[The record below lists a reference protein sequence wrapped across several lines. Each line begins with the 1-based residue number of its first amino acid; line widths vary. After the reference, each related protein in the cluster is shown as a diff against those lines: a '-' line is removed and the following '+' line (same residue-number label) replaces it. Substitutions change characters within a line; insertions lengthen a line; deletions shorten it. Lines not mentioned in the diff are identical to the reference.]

1 MRILFLCAL
10 LLGWNMLLA
19 EPRLRITYPKSGA
32 MIFASDSVFVLG
44 QIEPPE
50 AELRINAS
58 PVPVYPNGAFLA
70 MLPLDSSQ
78 VTFNF
83 QVILGADTLQQH
95 LPLQVAPALISFP
108 TNSLAY
114 DPDFI
119 FPRDPL
125 SLRPGD
131 LLQVAVKATPGCRA
145 QFWIDGVTGPNGM
158 DELPASRRYFWQ
170 DAPISDASPVKYRGV
185 TGVYSGTYRIKAN
198 NFCENQPVKIRLIQ
212 NLQDTLEF
220 FAPGTLS
227 IDTLKAPLPAQ
238 IPLLQMSTQKIAEI
252 GTTYLLPERA
262 KIGVTGQAG
271 SKYRIALSETDPV
284 WLKIDSLT
292 FLSQSTA
299 LDYGAILGVQVNP
312 HATTTTITVRLR
324 EPVPV
329 QVQQF
334 NQPARFLIT
343 FFGIKSSLS
352 QIIPA
357 RKLTEIKSIKW
368 NESRGARHELLIEMA
383 YPQIWGYRTFFDKNQ
398 FTLEIKNQPVFA
410 DPLFSS
416 LKDRVITLDPGHN
429 PDSGAVGP
437 TGLLEKDVN
446 LQVCLRLKKSLERKG
461 ALVVLTREE
470 EQGVALLTRPH
481 LAAFVNADVLL
492 SLHFNSLPD
501 GVNPY
506 RNHGTST
513 YYFQPM
519 SYPLALAIQEG
530 LLEHL
535 QLPDFGLFN
544 RSLVL
549 TRPTGMLAVLL
560 EPAFMIHPEEE
571 RKIQSPAF
579 QDSIAVAVTQSLE
592 KFFDLR
598 RDEILLQTG
607 KAGGSAPSSGPA
619 GE

>member
-1 MRILFLCAL
+1 MRIVCICAL
-10 LLGWNMLLA
+10 LLGWKMLLA
-19 EPRLRITYPKSGA
+19 EPRLMITYPKSGA

-44 QIEPPE
+44 QIEPPG
-50 AELRINAS
+50 AELRINAT

-70 MLPLDSSQ
+70 MLPLDSLQ
-78 VTFNF
+78 VTFKF
-83 QVILGADTLQQH
+83 QVISAADTLRQS

-108 TNSLAY
+108 RQSLAY
-114 DPDFI
+114 DPNFI
-119 FPRDPL
+119 FPQDQL

-145 QFWIDGVTGPNGM
+145 QFWIDDVTDPVPM
-158 DELPASRRYFWQ
+158 DEVPASRRYFWQ
-170 DAPISDASPVKYRGV
+170 DSPIDGATPVKYRGV
-185 TGVYSGTYRIKAN
+185 AGVYSGTYRIKAN
-198 NFCENQPVKIRLIQ
+198 NFCENQSVKIRLIQ
-212 NLQDTLEF
+212 NLQDTLEL
-220 FAPGTLS
+220 FAPGSLS
-227 IDTLKAPLPAQ
+227 IDTLKAPVPAQ
-238 IPLLQMSTQKIAEI
+238 IPLLLTSTQKIAEI

-262 KIGVTGQAG
+262 RIGVTGRAG
-271 SKYRIALSETDPV
+271 SRYRVALSAEDQV

-292 FLSQSTA
+292 FLAQPTV
-299 LDYGAILGVQVNP
+299 LDYGAILGVQVNQQ
-312 HATTTTITVRLR
+312 ATTTTISVRLK

-343 FFGIKSSLS
+343 FFGIKNSLS
-352 QIIPA
+352 QIPV
-357 RKLTEIKSIKW
+357 RKLTEIKSIQW
-368 NESRGARHELLIEMA
+368 NAPRGTRHELLIEMA
-383 YPQIWGYRTFFDKNQ
+383 SPQIWGYRTYFDKNQ

-492 SLHFNSLPD
+492 SMHFNSLPD

-519 SYPLALAIQEG
+519 SYPLALAIHEG

-549 TRPTGMLAVLL
+549 TRPTEMLAVLL

-592 KFFDLR
+592 KFFDFR
-598 RDEILLQTG
+598 RNEMLLQTG